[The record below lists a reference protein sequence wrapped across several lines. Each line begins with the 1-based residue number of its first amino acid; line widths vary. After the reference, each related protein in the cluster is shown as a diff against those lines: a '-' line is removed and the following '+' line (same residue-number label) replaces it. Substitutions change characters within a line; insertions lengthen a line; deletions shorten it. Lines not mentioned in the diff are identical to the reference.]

1 MANVKKIGNDVEREF
16 IDLMY
21 QKGWWVHLFASKVNG
36 QPFDIVMA
44 KNGKVWFL
52 DVKSVQGKNYLLHS
66 RIEENQKNAM
76 TMLYNR
82 HIDNVGFVIKFDD
95 EWRFLRFSRID
106 WNSPR
111 TPKKDTLPLFE
122 KLK

>member
-1 MANVKKIGNDVEREF
+1 MTNVKKIGNDVEREF
-16 IDLMY
+16 IDLAY
-21 QKGWWVHLFASKVNG
+21 KKGWWVHLFASKVNG

-52 DVKSVQGKNYLLHS
+52 DVKSVQGKNYFLHS

-95 EWRFLRFSRID
+95 EWRFLRFSKID
-106 WNSPR
+106 WNGSR
-111 TPKKDTLPLFE
+111 TLKRDTQPLFE